1 MSRGALQV
9 WPPSVVFEKNASP
22 VKACVCGLS
31 SGLSVGATSVSQTV
45 YAVPALTGS
54 AVVEFLSVMFW
65 PPLGMKE
72 TSVTR
77 LLQVLPPSVEV
88 AAATAFLLSVRSNET
103 ADAET
108 VPSGPNDTQGRAA
121 RWNRSPPGA

>member
-1 MSRGALQV
+1 MSIGALQLLT
-9 WPPSVVFEKNASP
+9 PSVVFEKNPSP
-22 VKACVCGLS
+22 VKANVCGLS

-77 LLQVLPPSVEV
+77 LLQDLPPSAEV
-88 AAATAFLLSVRSNET
+88 AAATAFWLLCRF
-103 ADAET
+103 
-108 VPSGPNDTQGRAA
+108 
-121 RWNRSPPGA
+121 